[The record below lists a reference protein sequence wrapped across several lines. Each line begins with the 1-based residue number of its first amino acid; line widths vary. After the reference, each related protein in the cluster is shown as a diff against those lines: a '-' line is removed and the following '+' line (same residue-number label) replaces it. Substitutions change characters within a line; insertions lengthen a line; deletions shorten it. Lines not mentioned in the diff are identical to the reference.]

1 MSVKLFETFLAEH
14 FINWARQNITAG
26 FRYQFRSPSFDNS
39 VRLYHAL
46 QNVQVE
52 GIETLTLMAG
62 DTELTALQCG
72 DIKLVPVLHNDD
84 QAASAS
90 GYTENFI
97 SYLRDEVAG
106 QQGEFSHTAL
116 FVIHNSLLDTL
127 INSASD
133 VSAESG
139 VYNPLQIK
147 QALAELISQ
156 GEGIGS
162 RALSDELLEYQFDL
176 IMEDRSSMFGFEPL
190 YKAVAD
196 DGRIDFDEIG
206 LLPDDQIL
214 RMDDDR
220 KQIRKRLDQNR
231 KLFEEISEVVEH
243 YPDQLAGHLPLMGD
257 KFIKEHFPKDDLEK
271 WKTLELSVVLT
282 EQESNRSQELH
293 IESESSLAGKL
304 ISRVKSNR
312 KADQKNRHLLLSVS
326 PDRED
331 FDLVLEFCGDKVRQA
346 EVKLTQKGY
355 QNEFSVSGGSV
366 RSTITI
372 TGQIDSEPRFFL
384 IALDRNKTSEKYKF
398 NCLVVKEGWFNTEAF
413 ENSFLINP
421 RKSLITLQSQET
433 SLQLTGNREQSV
445 EVLENSGDTLQANSF
460 QAVDYTQLA
469 NEVDQIGF
477 ILQSGRASLT
487 FEVEGAAPSDILQL
501 PLLLDTGRIRY
512 MMNAGL
518 QGVYNRSKRRVYIE
532 NKESRLTDFQ
542 RALLEQEASL
552 LEQRTLY
559 KGAETDDVFTLSE
572 LTTIAPKL
580 AAAYSGLFDYLE
592 QQNSLPSLVC
602 WDDRWCEHVN
612 AVVTAYLD
620 FLRQVPQKQYLD
632 AASRR
637 MVQLGFCYV
646 PLQVGHRQEACA
658 EFITPYHPLILAY
671 YHQLVT
677 EFCQSE
683 ESEKSFE
690 SLPPITLERLNPQ
703 GLLPFIFDAKHG
715 FSYVNADSNN
725 SFWLRCVPYEE
736 TSYSYIVRLVRD
748 KISEFAAAFEP
759 LFDLESTAKAR
770 PTLTIN
776 SVNNHDNYELFL
788 GVVEHIQRHHED
800 SFNIHVN
807 LYDESYRQT
816 EFDRFSDLAS
826 YDQIKERYG
835 LNKGKQREYAD
846 NVVDLLRTR
855 LTYSKFTHKETHEQA
870 YAHLTFFRNN
880 QKVKVIDVNPQEK
893 LSGVTCDGLISGEAS
908 SSEQNNYLTGF
919 GLHNIAID
927 GLPAVEI
934 ALLLGRMLRPARES
948 TAEYRDNSAIALAVD
963 EAFRAQLNRSYDS
976 SVWTTII
983 DPKVTLEF
991 FHQERNMLLI
1001 HYSDQYTSSA
1011 SYDAITVTR
1020 QTELYERVL
1029 NRDKGGLITEF
1040 NAFNGEWL
1048 LKMITDR
1055 QTLRKEKKG
1064 ILAAY
1069 KDVSCLL
1076 AGSDITWVPVSVAE
1090 MIRVAGNIGLKI
1102 DDSEFSRN
1110 VQGYKSGAISD
1121 DVLFV
1126 GFKNQQLYLLPLEV
1140 KTGKNYDASKAIA
1153 QARELSRY
1161 LREDLLSDDTLA
1173 HRLYRSLFVRQAL
1186 AQVDKYLLYRVY
1198 PDGYFDQLMAE
1209 KEQWL
1214 QGNYQLGELDDYP
1227 LGFVVANLEGGSC
1240 LETSAQVVDSIL
1252 KIEIPASLMGHT
1264 IGRPLKEMLGRPADI
1279 SLARL
1284 PEKYFLTPQ
1293 SAAHTQVVSDIAAG
1307 SESQVVMQT
1316 TADVIVIDSRRQ
1328 QSAQEVETDY
1338 AEAIEVT
1345 EERADVADTD
1355 GTYQQAGEDSADR
1368 VVAPP
1373 VSDGPL
1379 KVLVGHDVRDNRE
1392 IFWEPTNTARFMNT
1406 NSGII
1411 GTMGTGKTQ
1420 CTKSV
1425 VTQLYRNR
1433 HNNVDGADIGILIFD
1448 YKSDYIDDT
1457 FLEATNGN
1465 KYNLHKLPYNPLSL
1479 FGNTPM
1485 LPVHTARA
1493 FSETMG
1499 RAFQLG
1505 TKQQL
1510 RLRKLIAEA
1519 YELAGIHK
1527 ADSSTWSR
1535 PAPTITDI
1543 WNLFI
1548 EQEKVEED
1556 SLYAALESLYELE
1569 VFEDD
1574 VTQCTSLYELVDGIR
1589 VVELAGYPSQIQNL
1603 VVALTL
1609 DLFYA
1614 QMQKQGKP
1622 AVQGD
1627 FRQVTKLI
1635 LVDEADNFM
1644 SQDFPSLRKVLKE
1657 GREYGVGVILST
1669 QDITHF
1675 KTKENDY
1682 SAYILSWIVHRVSQI
1697 KNQDIKSL
1705 FNKDDKAEQERLM
1718 NTIRELEKHHSL
1730 YVDGQKTITK
1740 IRDRAFWELFSKV

>member
-1 MSVKLFETFLAEH
+1 MSVKQFETFLAEH
-14 FINWARQNITAG
+14 FVKWASQNITAG
-26 FRYQFRSPSFDNS
+26 FRYQFRSPSFENS
-39 VRLYHAL
+39 ARLYQAL
-46 QNVQVE
+46 QHVQLE
-52 GIETLTLMAG
+52 GVSAETLMVSGTVLSVLRCG
-62 DTELTALQCG
+62 DTGL
-72 DIKLVPVLHNDD
+72 IPVLHNDD
-84 QAASAS
+84 QAQSGI

-97 SYLRDEVAG
+97 SYLRDVVSG
-106 QQGEFSHTAL
+106 QQGDFANTAL

-133 VSAESG
+133 VSAENG

-147 QALAELISQ
+147 QALAELISCS
-156 GEGIGS
+156 EGIGS

-190 YKAVAD
+190 YRAVAD

-206 LLPDDQIL
+206 LLSDDQIL

-220 KQIRKRLDQNR
+220 KQIRKRLDKNR

-243 YPDQLAGHLPLMGD
+243 YPDQLAGNLPLMGD

-271 WKTLELSVVLT
+271 WKSLELSAFLT
-282 EQESNRSQELH
+282 EQDSNRKQELH
-293 IESESSLAGKL
+293 IETERSLSGSL

-312 KADQKNRHLLLSVS
+312 TTDQKNRHLLLSVS
-326 PDRED
+326 PDRKD

-346 EVKLTQKGY
+346 EVKLVQKGY
-355 QNEFSVSGGSV
+355 QNEFTVSGGSV
-366 RSTITI
+366 RSEITI
-372 TGQIDSEPRFFL
+372 TGKIYDEPRFFSV
-384 IALDRNKTSEKYKF
+384 ALDRTKTSEKYKF
-398 NCLVVKEGWFNTEAF
+398 NCLVVKEGWFNTAAF

-421 RKSLITLQSQET
+421 RKPLVTLQSQET
-433 SLQLTGNREQSV
+433 RLQLTGNNEQAV
-445 EVLENSGDTLQANSF
+445 EVLENSGDTLQANNF

-477 ILQSGRASLT
+477 TLVNGRARLT
-487 FEVEGAAPSDILQL
+487 FEVEGAAPSDTLQL

-532 NKESRLTDFQ
+532 NKESRLTDLQ
-542 RALLEQEASL
+542 RSLLEQEASL
-552 LEQRTLY
+552 LEQRALYLDDQANDQLTL
-559 KGAETDDVFTLSE
+559 TE
-572 LTTIAPKL
+572 LASIAPQL
-580 AAAYSGLFDYLE
+580 AGCYEALFDYLDV
-592 QQNSLPSLVC
+592 QNSLPSLVC
-602 WDDRWCEHVN
+602 WDASWCERVD
-612 AVVTAYLD
+612 AVVAAYLD
-620 FLRQVPQKQYLD
+620 FMRQVPPKQYLD
-632 AASRR
+632 EAARR
-637 MVQLGFCYV
+637 MVQLGSCHV
-646 PLQVGHRQEACA
+646 QLQVGHRKDAPA
-658 EFITPYHPLILAY
+658 EFITPYHPLVLAY
-671 YHQLVT
+671 YRQLVA
-677 EFCQSE
+677 EFGQSD
-683 ESEKSFE
+683 ESGKSFE
-690 SLPPITLERLNPQ
+690 NLPPITLERLNPQ
-703 GLLPFIFDAKHG
+703 GLLPFVFDAQHG

-748 KISEFAAAFEP
+748 KIREFAGAFEP
-759 LFDLESTAKAR
+759 LFKLEGQVKAR

-776 SVNNHDNYELFL
+776 SVNNHDNHELFL
-788 GVVEHIQRHHED
+788 GIVEHIQRNHED
-800 SFNIHVN
+800 TFNIHVN
-807 LYDESYRQT
+807 LYDDGYRQT
-816 EFDRFSDLAS
+816 EFDRFSDMAS

-835 LNKGKQREYAD
+835 LNKGKLKDYAD

-855 LTYSKFTHKETHEQA
+855 LTYSKFTHKETDEQA
-870 YAHLTFFRNN
+870 YAHLTFFRNK
-880 QKVKVIDVNPQEK
+880 QKVKVVDVNPLEK
-893 LSGVTCDGLISGEAS
+893 LSGVTCDGLVSGEAS
-908 SSEQNNYLTGF
+908 SSDRGNYLTGF
-919 GLHNIAID
+919 GLRNTAIE
-927 GLPAVEI
+927 GLPAVEV

-948 TAEYRDNSAIALAVD
+948 TVEYRDNSAIALAVD
-963 EAFRAQLNRSYDS
+963 EAFRTQLSRSYDS

-991 FHQERNMLLI
+991 FHHERDMLLI

-1020 QTELYERVL
+1020 QTELYEKVL
-1029 NRDKGGLITEF
+1029 NRNKGGLITEF

-1048 LKMITDR
+1048 LKMITDG

-1090 MIRVAGNIGLKI
+1090 MIRVAGNIGLEI

-1110 VQGYKSGAISD
+1110 VQGYRSGAISD

-1126 GFKNQQLYLLPLEV
+1126 GFKGQRLYLLPLEV

-1214 QGNYQLGELDDYP
+1214 QGNYKLGELDDYP
-1227 LGFVVANLEGGSC
+1227 LGFVVANLEGDAC

-1252 KIEIPASLMGHT
+1252 KIEVPAGLMGHT
-1264 IGRPLKEMLGRPADI
+1264 IGRPLKDMLSRPADI

-1284 PEKYFLTPQ
+1284 PEKYFLNPQ
-1293 SAAHTQVVSDIAAG
+1293 SAAPIQDVADDTAESETQVVLEA
-1307 SESQVVMQT
+1307 
-1316 TADVIVIDSRRQ
+1316 TADVIAIDSRRQ
-1328 QSAQEVETDY
+1328 QPAQTVDTDDAQAFEV
-1338 AEAIEVT
+1338 AEGLANL
-1345 EERADVADTD
+1345 ADTD
-1355 GTYQQAGEDSADR
+1355 GAYQQAGDVSTDKR
-1368 VVAPP
+1368 VTP

-1379 KVLVGHDVRDNRE
+1379 SVLVGHDVRDNRE

-1448 YKSDYIDDT
+1448 YKSDYVDDT
-1457 FLEATNGN
+1457 FLEATNGS

-1479 FGNTPM
+1479 FGDTPM
-1485 LPVHTARA
+1485 LPFHTAQS
-1493 FSETMG
+1493 FSETMA
-1499 RAFQLG
+1499 RAFGLG
-1505 TKQQL
+1505 QKQQL
-1510 RLRKLIAEA
+1510 KLCMLIEEA
-1519 YELAGIHK
+1519 YEQAGIISW
-1527 ADSSTWSR
+1527 DTSTWSR

-1543 WNLFI
+1543 WELFI
-1548 EQEKVEED
+1548 AQEKVEED
-1556 SLYAALESLYELE
+1556 SLYAALYKLSRMK

-1574 VTQCTSLYELVDGIR
+1574 VTKCTSLYELIDGIR
-1589 VVELAGYPSQIQNL
+1589 VVELAGFPTQIQNL

-1740 IRDRAFWELFSKV
+1740 IRDRAFWELNEN